1 MTGYDGRNGRRIAL
15 AGPRRRAWADQLGAA
30 VNLSLP

>member
-1 MTGYDGRNGRRIAL
+1 VIRAGKLDRRIAL